1 MVNELNKGPSQ
12 ENLALGERL
21 LSSQR
26 QLQEM
31 QEEHRRLLQEME
43 VLRHRATTLSRLHD
57 QQFGHLDEQSSGG
70 LLTQATNNE
79 NTTTQQTNATELSA
93 SEQVKQ
99 ETTTTTTT
107 TTTATSTD
115 DVEQTSNVKA
125 STSKTKSAS
134 PVSVVSAP
142 ENDEDV
148 DPETAEYLQKKLAE
162 IAQLKARF
170 KRVQTIMNTTDMIE
184 GHIASKV
191 EGPKSSDATKAAL
204 EAAMDKLQMANSLL
218 EVQSQRVTSTTTS
231 APQPISKSN
240 EEDLAAKIDPTKF
253 ENTITDDEQ
262 TLNAYAPSQ
271 TPNEELLS
279 AMMNM
284 FTDFTADLR
293 SQADDLRAER
303 DRLRALKEDLL
314 RRKRQS

>member
-1 MVNELNKGPSQ
+1 MVNEFNKGPSQ

-43 VLRHRATTLSRLHD
+43 VLRHRATTLSGLHD

-70 LLTQATNNE
+70 LLTPATNNE

-99 ETTTTTTT
+99 ET

-142 ENDEDV
+142 ENEEDV

-191 EGPKSSDATKAAL
+191 EGPKSSDTTKAAL
-204 EAAMDKLQMANSLL
+204 EAAMDKLQMASSLL
-218 EVQSQRVTSTTTS
+218 EVQSPSVTSTTTS
-231 APQPISKSN
+231 VPQPISKSN
-240 EEDLAAKIDPTKF
+240 EEELAAKIDPTKF

-262 TLNAYAPSQ
+262 TLNAYAPLQ